1 MRNGEAYYDLELKR
15 LIKILSEIGSGGEW
29 HGEDIRQRKSGK
41 YSNCD

>member
-1 MRNGEAYYDLELKR
+1 MPKWRSRAEKA
-15 LIKILSEIGSGGEW
+15 IKILSEIGSGGEW